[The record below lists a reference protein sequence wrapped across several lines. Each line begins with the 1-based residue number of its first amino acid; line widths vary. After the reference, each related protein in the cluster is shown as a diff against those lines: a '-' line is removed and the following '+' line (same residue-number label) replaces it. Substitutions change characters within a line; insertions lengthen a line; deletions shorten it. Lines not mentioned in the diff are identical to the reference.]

1 MYHPP
6 AMPFGF
12 QYKPDYTNLLTS
24 FTGSDLP
31 VLTTSVLSDP
41 SQSFYGANDLES
53 PFLTFLTSPTL
64 PTLDGDPFDFKDYGS
79 NLSEP
84 PLFSASPVGK
94 ATITTEGQV
103 KREPHRH
110 SQSIHLWEFVRD
122 LLLNSREGCN
132 ILRWE
137 DRREGVFRVM
147 KSDVL
152 AQLWGERKRNKC
164 MSYEKLSRA
173 LRHYYKTGI
182 LERVDGR
189 LRYKFG
195 EKAHGWREDRGPMHT

>member
-1 MYHPP
+1 M
-6 AMPFGF
+6 
-12 QYKPDYTNLLTS
+12 S
-24 FTGSDLP
+24 
-31 VLTTSVLSDP
+31 
-41 SQSFYGANDLES
+41 
-53 PFLTFLTSPTL
+53 
-64 PTLDGDPFDFKDYGS
+64 
-79 NLSEP
+79 
-84 PLFSASPVGK
+84 
-94 ATITTEGQV
+94 ITA
-103 KREPHRH
+103 
-110 SQSIHLWEFVRD
+110 QSIHLWEFVRD